1 MMTKEI
7 AAEVIGSNKRQ
18 RTATATTAADD
29 SIHITDLPVGFLV
42 DACSYLPKSS
52 GALFAVAMSAPSSSW
67 QDNNLVY
74 RPSAISKAI
83 AQWQWDALDFGDGF
97 SIGTD
102 NDLSDEDI
110 SAALTCIGAKRTLKI
125 LKFTGCIKFEGHGLN
140 PLRGSITLEQIDLSL
155 VAEYYQPKYAHMKQG
170 SAVAGTQVPRISET
184 YCLPI
189 LESIIDANGCLLK
202 QIQFPEKWRAQQ
214 IVTRRYSDF
223 LERLNQFFVNRAL
236 ECARCQVSLEG
247 HEWIDRRVGG
257 KKWHGTVV
265 GNQCRTCYLSEE
277 FL

>member
-110 SAALTCIGAKRTLKI
+110 SAALTCIDCQADIKYSLPGVSNLKDM
-125 LKFTGCIKFEGHGLN
+125 G
-140 PLRGSITLEQIDLSL
+140 
-155 VAEYYQPKYAHMKQG
+155 
-170 SAVAGTQVPRISET
+170 
-184 YCLPI
+184 
-189 LESIIDANGCLLK
+189 
-202 QIQFPEKWRAQQ
+202 
-214 IVTRRYSDF
+214 
-223 LERLNQFFVNRAL
+223 
-236 ECARCQVSLEG
+236 
-247 HEWIDRRVGG
+247 
-257 KKWHGTVV
+257 
-265 GNQCRTCYLSEE
+265 
-277 FL
+277 